1 MTTRANLYV
10 DQGVDYIT
18 TLELVTLDGED
29 FEIGSNTFHCQVRKV
44 YSTKLVFEVD
54 VERYFNGKINVV
66 ELTIDKSLTRGVSEG
81 KYQYDVIMRYP
92 SGQETK
98 ILEGL
103 MFILPTITRT
113 G

>member
-18 TLELVTLDGED
+18 TLELVTIDGED
-29 FEIGSNTFHCQVRKV
+29 FEIGSNTFHCQVRKM
-44 YSTKLVFEVD
+44 YSTTLLFEVD
-54 VERYFNGKINVV
+54 VRRYINNKINVL
-66 ELTIDKSLTRGVSEG
+66 EFNIDKSLTRNIREG
-81 KYQYDVIMRYP
+81 KYQYDIIMRYP

-103 MFILPTITRT
+103 MFIIPTITRSE
-113 G
+113 